1 MLVFLREKA
10 YPAWP
15 RAGVKKVIFYGLG
28 GLLASL
34 ADFWGPKGSTQ
45 GPLGPPQDREEWPG
59 DPPVSH
65 RTLSKNINLQKL
77 KKEPHNDVK
86 MTPRATKWAQHSKKK
101 AVVPPLKVRTKHIYA

>member
-1 MLVFLREKA
+1 MATR
-10 YPAWP
+10 
-15 RAGVKKVIFYGLG
+15 RCKKSHFFMVSGAFW
-28 GLLASL
+28 ASL

-65 RTLSKNINLQKL
+65 RTLSKNINLQKQKL

-86 MTPRATKWAQHSKKK
+86 MTPRATKWAPK
-101 AVVPPLKVRTKHIYA
+101 